1 MVAIFQG
8 VLMVSLGLRGP
19 DSLPGSRG
27 MLALCLVP
35 WAAVTAIGYLMLLP
49 ASAVFVLPVLAFELL
64 LLLGYSRFILW
75 MAGKPERWPQTL
87 VSLLGVQAIINAL
100 NLPLVYVVTSQEQP
114 GLLVQAAEYGFLAWW
129 LLAMGNI
136 FSRAMDRGIW
146 VGLLLSVAHFFLYM
160 ILYVSLTQLFGIP
173 IEASS

>member
-8 VLMVSLGLRGP
+8 VLLVSLGLRGP

-27 MLALCLVP
+27 MLVLCLVP
-35 WAAVTAIGYLMLLP
+35 WVAATSLGYLMLLP
-49 ASAVFVLPVLAFELL
+49 ASAVFVLPVAAFELL

-87 VSLLGVQAIINAL
+87 VSLLGVQAIINTL
-100 NLPLVYVVTSQEQP
+100 NLPLVYVATSQEQP
-114 GLLVQAAEYGFLAWW
+114 GLVVQAAEFGFLAWW

-136 FSRAMDRGIW
+136 FAKSMDRGIW
-146 VGLLLSVAHFFLYM
+146 IGLLLSVAHFCLYM

-173 IEASS
+173 LDAS

>member
-1 MVAIFQG
+1 
-8 VLMVSLGLRGP
+8 MVSLGLRGP

-27 MLALCLVP
+27 MLVLCLVP
-35 WAAVTAIGYLMLLP
+35 WVAVTALGYLMLLP
-49 ASAVFVLPVLAFELL
+49 ASAVFVLPVMAFELL
-64 LLLGYSRFILW
+64 LLLGYSRFILF

-114 GLLVQAAEYGFLAWW
+114 GLLLQAAEYGFLAWW
-129 LLAMGNI
+129 LLAMANI
-136 FSRAMDRGIW
+136 FARAMDRATW

-160 ILYVSLTQLFGIP
+160 ILYVALTQLFGIP
-173 IEASS
+173 LEAS

>member
-1 MVAIFQG
+1 MAAIFQR

-27 MLALCLVP
+27 MLVLCLVP
-35 WAAVTAIGYLMLLP
+35 WAGVTAIGYLMLLP
-49 ASAVFVLPVLAFELL
+49 APAVFVLPVLACELA
-64 LLLGYSRFILW
+64 LLLGYSRFVLW
-75 MAGKPERWPQTL
+75 MTGKRERWPQTL

-114 GLLVQAAEYGFLAWW
+114 GLLLQTAEYGFLAWW
-129 LLAMGNI
+129 LLAMANI
-136 FSRAMDRGIW
+136 FARAMDRGIW

-160 ILYVSLTQLFGIP
+160 ILYVALTQLFGIP
-173 IEASS
+173 LEAS

>member
-19 DSLPGSRG
+19 DSLPGSRE
-27 MLALCLVP
+27 MLVLCLVP

-49 ASAVFVLPVLAFELL
+49 APAVFVLPVAVFELL
-64 LLLGYSRFILW
+64 LLLGYSRFVLW

-87 VSLLGVQAIINAL
+87 VSLIGVQAIITAL
-100 NLPLVYVVTSQEQP
+100 NLPLVYIVTSQEQP

-136 FSRAMDRGIW
+136 FAKAIERSSW

-160 ILYVSLTQLFGIP
+160 ILYVTLTQLFGIP
-173 IEASS
+173 LEAS

>member
-19 DSLPGSRG
+19 DSLPGSRE
-27 MLALCLVP
+27 MLVLCLAP
-35 WAAVTAIGYLMLLP
+35 WAAVTAIGFLMLLP
-49 ASAVFVLPVLAFELL
+49 GPALFVVPVVAFELL
-64 LLLGYSRFILW
+64 LLLGYSRFVLW

-87 VSLLGVQAIINAL
+87 VSLIGVQTIINAL

-114 GLLVQAAEYGFLAWW
+114 GLFIQAVEYGFLAWW

-136 FSRAMDRGIW
+136 FARAMDRGIW
-146 VGLLLSVAHFFLYM
+146 AGLLLSVAHFFLYM
-160 ILYVSLTQLFGIP
+160 ILLVTLTQLFGIP
-173 IEASS
+173 LEAS

>member
-1 MVAIFQG
+1 MAAILQG

-19 DSLPGSRG
+19 DSLPGSRE
-27 MLALCLVP
+27 MLVLCLVP

-49 ASAVFVLPVLAFELL
+49 APALFVLPVAAFELL
-64 LLLGYSRFILW
+64 LLLGYSRFVLW

-114 GLLVQAAEYGFLAWW
+114 GLLIQAAEYGFLAWW

-136 FSRAMDRGIW
+136 FARAMDRGIW
-146 VGLLLSVAHFFLYM
+146 AGLLLSVAHFFLYM
-160 ILYVSLTQLFGIP
+160 ILYVALTQLFGIP
-173 IEASS
+173 LEAS

>member
-27 MLALCLVP
+27 MLVLCLVP
-35 WAAVTAIGYLMLLP
+35 WVAATALGYLMLLP
-49 ASAVFVLPVLAFELL
+49 APAVFALPVMAFELL
-64 LLLGYSRFILW
+64 LLLGYSRFVLW

-136 FSRAMDRGIW
+136 FAKAMDRSTW
-146 VGLLLSVAHFFLYM
+146 VGVLLSVAHFFLYM
-160 ILYVSLTQLFGIP
+160 VLYVSLTQLFGIP
-173 IEASS
+173 LEAS

>member
-1 MVAIFQG
+1 MVAIFRG

-27 MLALCLVP
+27 MLVLCLVP
-35 WAAVTAIGYLMLLP
+35 WVAATAVGYLMLLP
-49 ASAVFVLPVLAFELL
+49 ASAVFVLPVMAFELA
-64 LLLGYSRFILW
+64 LLLGYSRFVMW

-114 GLLVQAAEYGFLAWW
+114 GLLLQAAEYGFLAWW
-129 LLAMGNI
+129 LLAMANI
-136 FSRAMDRGIW
+136 FARAMDRGIW

-160 ILYVSLTQLFGIP
+160 ILYVTLTQLFGIP
-173 IEASS
+173 LETS

>member
-27 MLALCLVP
+27 MLVLCLVP
-35 WAAVTAIGYLMLLP
+35 WVAVTALGYLMLLP
-49 ASAVFVLPVLAFELL
+49 ASAVFVLPVMAFELL
-64 LLLGYSRFILW
+64 LLLGYSRFVLW
-75 MAGKPERWPQTL
+75 MASKPERWPQTV

-114 GLLVQAAEYGFLAWW
+114 GLLLQAAEYGFLAWW
-129 LLAMGNI
+129 LLAMANI
-136 FSRAMDRGIW
+136 FARAMDRGIW
-146 VGLLLSVAHFFLYM
+146 AGLLLSVAHFFLYM
-160 ILYVSLTQLFGIP
+160 ILYVALTQLFGIP
-173 IEASS
+173 LETS

>member
-1 MVAIFQG
+1 MVAIIQG

-27 MLALCLVP
+27 MLVLCLVP
-35 WAAVTAIGYLMLLP
+35 WVAVTALGYLMLLP
-49 ASAVFVLPVLAFELL
+49 ASAIFVLPVMAFELL

-100 NLPLVYVVTSQEQP
+100 NLPLVYVVTSQEEP
-114 GLLVQAAEYGFLAWW
+114 GLLLQAAEYGFLAWW
-129 LLAMGNI
+129 LLAMANI
-136 FSRAMDRGIW
+136 FARAMDRGTW

-160 ILYVSLTQLFGIP
+160 ILYVALTQLFGIP
-173 IEASS
+173 LEAS